1 MKARVFSRSYGD
13 QQIRNDHLKQ
23 AASIVDEHYPAFD
36 LYASLRADWHV
47 LLADQEAEE
56 LDG

>member
-13 QQIRNDHLKQ
+13 QEISNEHLKQ
-23 AASIVDEHYPAFD
+23 AASIADELYPD
-36 LYASLRADWHV
+36 WDHWASLKADWHV

-56 LDG
+56 LEK